1 MYVYTWGYQINHCS
15 WVFPRTL
22 TLRLSR
28 AQLAVPSASE
38 HLFVPDTLDRE
49 KAQEGGTCLFPALLL
64 EAVIPHW
71 SLVLSQT
78 RILTASRPRSQALG
92 LSLDLTL
99 ASPLCRL
106 ADHRLLSLHSH
117 GANSS
122 HEISFHTAM
131 YPLGRFPGE
140 PWPG

>member
-1 MYVYTWGYQINHCS
+1 MYVYTWGYQISHCS

-28 AQLAVPSASE
+28 AQLVVPSASE

-49 KAQEGGTCLFPALLL
+49 KAPEGGTCLFPALLL
-64 EAVIPHW
+64 EAEIPYW

-78 RILTASRPRSQALG
+78 RILTASPLCSQALG
-92 LSLDLTL
+92 LCLDFTL

-106 ADHRLLSLHSH
+106 AD
-117 GANSS
+117 
-122 HEISFHTAM
+122 
-131 YPLGRFPGE
+131 Y
-140 PWPG
+140 

>member
-1 MYVYTWGYQINHCS
+1 MYVYTWGYQISHSS

-28 AQLAVPSASE
+28 AQLAVSIASD

-49 KAQEGGTCLFPALLL
+49 KALEGGACLFPALLL

-78 RILTASRPRSQALG
+78 RILTASLPCSQALG
-92 LSLDLTL
+92 LCLDFTL

-106 ADHRLLSLHSH
+106 AVSIVIVWRRFPHMNSPVTQLCILS
-117 GANSS
+117 
-122 HEISFHTAM
+122 
-131 YPLGRFPGE
+131 GRFPGE
-140 PWPG
+140 PWPGKD